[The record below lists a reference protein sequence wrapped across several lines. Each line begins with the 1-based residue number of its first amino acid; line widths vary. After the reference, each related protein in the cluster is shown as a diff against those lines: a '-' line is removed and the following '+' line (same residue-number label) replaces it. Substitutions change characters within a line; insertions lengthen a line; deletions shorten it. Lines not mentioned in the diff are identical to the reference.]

1 MPARIRIY
9 GQEATFTQGC
19 WACDDETLQAMLQA
33 LADPRATSHEAEL
46 KHARYAAGRFGGL
59 VAVGD
64 LWEAAPLP
72 EPEIRMEDIAP
83 AGRPQ
88 AAGWLSFL
96 RKRR

>member
-9 GQEATFTQGC
+9 GQEATFAQGR
-19 WACDDETLQAMLQA
+19 WACADETLQAMLQA
-33 LADPRATSHEAEL
+33 LADPRATSPDAEF
-46 KHARYAAGRFGGL
+46 KHARYAAGRFGGQ

-64 LWEAAPLP
+64 GWEAAPLP
-72 EPEIRMEDIAP
+72 EPELRLEDFAP
-83 AGRPQ
+83 SGRPQ

>member
-9 GQEATFTQGC
+9 GQEATFAQGC
-19 WACDDETLQAMLQA
+19 WACADETLQAMLQA
-33 LADPRATSHEAEL
+33 LADPRATSLEAEL
-46 KHARYAAGRFGGL
+46 RHARYAAGRFGGQI
-59 VAVGD
+59 AVGD
-64 LWEAAPLP
+64 GWEAAPLP

-83 AGRPQ
+83 PGRPQ